1 MIIAAREFID
11 YRSNKKFCA
20 HHIYHAL
27 AICGYFAD
35 NTSSRRLPLLI
46 GLLALGG
53 ATVMLCVGSTL
64 AVLAIGRIF
73 QGLSAAVVGIVGLA
87 LLADTAG
94 PEHIGQ
100 VMGYVSLA
108 SNVAGLIAP
117 LLGGVVYGKGGYYA
131 VFAMCFG
138 LVGVDIVFR
147 LLMIEKEVAALW
159 LDPTNSSARSMPS
172 ITMQEGME
180 NEQEGKSSPGSAG
193 FYNQASLQCS
203 AEAPIPLSEKQELRT
218 ARTKSRLPPTIT
230 LLASSRMLN
239 ALWGIFAQSL
249 FRTSFDS
256 TLPIFCE
263 TTFGWTSTGA
273 GLIFLAFVFPT
284 FVAPYVGALADK
296 YGPRWLATAGFFL
309 ALPSFV
315 LLRLVTY
322 DSTGQVVL
330 LCVLLALIGLSL
342 AFILP
347 PLTAE
352 ATHVIRAEKRDKPAY
367 AQAYGLV
374 NCMWA
379 AGTLVGPIWGGYVI
393 AEAGW
398 ATMGWSLALVS
409 GVSVIPIVSDDR
421 FRPRAS

>member
-1 MIIAAREFID
+1 
-11 YRSNKKFCA
+11 
-20 HHIYHAL
+20 
-27 AICGYFAD
+27 
-35 NTSSRRLPLLI
+35 
-46 GLLALGG
+46 
-53 ATVMLCVGSTL
+53 MLCVGSKL
-64 AVLAIGRIF
+64 AVLAIGRVS
-73 QGLSAAVVGIVGLA
+73 QGFSAAVVGVVGLA

-100 VMGYVSLA
+100 VMGYVALA

-138 LVGVDIVFR
+138 LVGIDIVFR
-147 LLMIEKEVAALW
+147 LLMIEKKVAVFW
-159 LDPTNSSARSMPS
+159 LDHLEVGTGVNPS
-172 ITMQEGME
+172 RTMAKKIKKGREE
-180 NEQEGKSSPGSAG
+180 DHVSGSAG
-193 FYNQASLQCS
+193 FDKKASLPHSIAAQF
-203 AEAPIPLSEKQELRT
+203 PLPEKLNSPAT
-218 ARTKSRLPPTIT
+218 GTKLQLPPTIT
-230 LLASSRMLN
+230 LLASPRMLN

-249 FRTSFDS
+249 FRTAFDS

-296 YGPRWLATAGFFL
+296 YGPRWLATTGFVL

-322 DSTGQVVL
+322 NSSGQVVL
-330 LCVLLALIGLSL
+330 LCVLLAFIGLSL
-342 AFILP
+342 ALILP
-347 PLTAE
+347 PMTAE
-352 ATHVIRAEKRDKPAY
+352 ATHVIREEKREKPAY

-379 AGTLVGPIWGGYVI
+379 AGTLVGPIWGGSVV
-393 AEAGW
+393 ANASW

-409 GVSVIPIVSDDR
+409 GVSVVPTVSENSLRLRRRIADAMR
-421 FRPRAS
+421 

>member
-1 MIIAAREFID
+1 
-11 YRSNKKFCA
+11 
-20 HHIYHAL
+20 
-27 AICGYFAD
+27 
-35 NTSSRRLPLLI
+35 
-46 GLLALGG
+46 
-53 ATVMLCVGSTL
+53 MLCVGSSI

-73 QGLSAAVVGIVGLA
+73 QGLSAAVVGVVGLA

-147 LLMIEKEVAALW
+147 FVMIEKKVAAHW
-159 LDPTNSSARSMPS
+159 LDSPEIVTGTIPPTSVAGGIEDDREGNSSL
-172 ITMQEGME
+172 
-180 NEQEGKSSPGSAG
+180 GSTG
-193 FYNQASLQCS
+193 FHNQAGIQCLT
-203 AEAPIPLSEKQELRT
+203 EATLPLPEKQDSPAT
-218 ARTKSRLPPTIT
+218 RTKSQLPPTIT
-230 LLASSRMLN
+230 LLASPRMLN

-249 FRTSFDS
+249 FRTAFDS

-284 FVAPYVGALADK
+284 FAAPYVGALADK
-296 YGPRWLATAGFFL
+296 HGPRWLATAGFVL

-322 DSTGQVVL
+322 NSSGQVVL
-330 LCVLLALIGLSL
+330 LCALLALIGLSL
-342 AFILP
+342 ALILP
-347 PLTAE
+347 PMTAE
-352 ATHVIRAEKRDKPAY
+352 ATHVIRAEKREKPAY

-379 AGTLVGPIWGGYVI
+379 AGTLVGPIWGGYVV

-409 GVSVIPIVSDDR
+409 GVSVIPTVSEER
-421 FRPRAS
+421 LRLRASTADIIPRFFSREVQ